1 MRAKIKS
8 KDRIVAVSHFFWVG
22 LVILTACLSPKEQCS
37 QYYSEETLQETCLL
51 GPLALEN
58 CRQRE
63 AAGLTTPELCS
74 ESINKTFL
82 VGCLIYLD
90 RKDKC
95 SREIDW

>member
-1 MRAKIKS
+1 MKAQIAS

-22 LVILTACLSPKEQCS
+22 LVILSSCLSPKEQCS
-37 QYYSEETLQETCLL
+37 QYYSEEALQETCMLW
-51 GPLALEN
+51 PLALEN

-74 ESINKTFL
+74 EAFNKTFL